1 MAYYGWR
8 DGWYDPWQ
16 PRDTWHWQEDD
27 WQWSAWQ
34 HRDEAWQQ
42 RDEQMGSWQAEGQ
55 EGWRH
60 SDRQDEP
67 DEMLNGKPMLSGK
80 DGIGMDGGMM
90 LLIRAGTGSGRM
102 VAMIVGTSVADT
114 RWVIRL
120 LKSRNPR

>member
-42 RDEQMGSWQAEGQ
+42 RDDQMGSWQAEGQ

-67 DEMLNGKPMLSGK
+67 DAQWQTNAQWQGRHW
-80 DGIGMDGGMM
+80 DGWWNDASYQGWNWERQDGNY
-90 LLIRAGTGSGRM
+90 
-102 VAMIVGTSVADT
+102 D
-114 RWVIRL
+114 RWDECRRH
-120 LKSRNPR
+120 SMGDQTTEG